1 MTNRKASLIAPASF
15 ANAFATSGASSTKFV
30 PARYRAAYLP
40 RTPPLSSWRRSYS
53 GRNSSFIS
61 SVNFFFIGFS
71 FSWGQCPCA
80 NDPNPLATLGMGHH
94 QKTGALRQA
103 NNDVTVLGLG
113 VVGIRHGSTERISED
128 RCGFAERDL
137 VFANVLRFLFGV
149 AVKFHTASVASLSSF
164 AHPG

>member
-80 NDPNPLATLGMGHH
+80 NDPSPLPTLGMGHH
-94 QKTGALRQA
+94 QETVTLRQA
-103 NNDVTVLGLG
+103 DNDVTVLFLC
-113 VVGIRHGSTERISED
+113 VVGVRHGSAESITED
-128 RCGFAERDL
+128 RCGFAKRDF
-137 VFANVLRFLFGV
+137 VFADILR
-149 AVKFHTASVASLSSF
+149 
-164 AHPG
+164 

>member
-30 PARYRAAYLP
+30 PARYRVAYFP

-71 FSWGQCPCA
+71 FCRSQWSCT
-80 NDPNPLATLGMGHH
+80 NDPSPFAAVGEEENVVACMPVGRGRFGRFKDFFPDGHMLIFFD
-94 QKTGALRQA
+94 KPYA
-103 NNDVTVLGLG
+103 
-113 VVGIRHGSTERISED
+113 RIGEG
-128 RCGFAERDL
+128 RNL
-137 VFANVLRFLFGV
+137 L
-149 AVKFHTASVASLSSF
+149 
-164 AHPG
+164 